1 MTHNAGMRTSTS
13 TELRNELADIVTCQD
28 DDGEDEE
35 EEEDPEEERE
45 DEEQEEDREEGKV
58 DKYYLGSFAQPAWPA
73 VAAIRNP
80 SSGPRGE
87 NSHAQTQRQDTVP
100 AIWTVHIDLD

>member
-1 MTHNAGMRTSTS
+1 MRTSTS
-13 TELRNELADIVTCQD
+13 TELRRELADIVTCQD

-35 EEEDPEEERE
+35 EEDDPEEERE

-58 DKYYLGSFAQPAWPA
+58 DKYYLGSVAEPSWPA

-80 SSGPRGE
+80 SKWTRGGNHMPRLKSKIRSLPLGL
-87 NSHAQTQRQDTVP
+87 ST
-100 AIWTVHIDLD
+100 

>member
-13 TELRNELADIVTCQD
+13 TELRNGLADIVTCQD
-28 DDGEDEE
+28 DDGEDDE

-45 DEEQEEDREEGKV
+45 DEEQEEDRDEGKV
-58 DKYYLGSFAQPAWPA
+58 DKYYLGSFAQPSWPA

-80 SSGPRGE
+80 S
-87 NSHAQTQRQDTVP
+87 N
-100 AIWTVHIDLD
+100 